1 MTTQTSSIGTR
12 SEAGSLAPQPRRA
25 PKRTHWWSRIKPL
38 RAAGPIIVLV
48 LWQLTTMT
56 GLVPPTVLPPP
67 SEVFTTGWE
76 LWQTGELQ
84 IHLLIS
90 LQRIGYAVVL
100 GVSIGLVLAILAGL
114 WKVGDAL
121 IDPLMQ
127 MMRTVPVLALVPLFI
142 LWFGIGEPSKV
153 LMIALAVVFPVYLNT
168 YAGIRGVDRKLM
180 EVGTIVHLS
189 SMGRIR
195 HIVLP
200 GALPGFL
207 TGLRMSLGV
216 AWLILVISEQVN
228 ATEGIGYLM
237 NNARLYL
244 RTDVIVLGILIY
256 ALAGYLSDLLVRL
269 IEKRALSWRQGLE
282 TV

>member
-1 MTTQTSSIGTR
+1 M
-12 SEAGSLAPQPRRA
+12 
-25 PKRTHWWSRIKPL
+25 KPL
-38 RAAGPIIVLV
+38 RTAGPVIVLV
-48 LWQLTTMT
+48 LWQVTTMT

-67 SEVFTTGWE
+67 SEVFVTGWE
-76 LWQTGELQ
+76 LLQTGELQ
-84 IHLLIS
+84 MHLLVS
-90 LQRIGYAVVL
+90 LERIAYAVLL
-100 GVSIGLVLAILAGL
+100 GVSIGLVMALLSGI

-180 EVGTIVHLS
+180 EVGTIVRLTPI
-189 SMGRIR
+189 GRIR

-228 ATEGIGYLM
+228 ANEGVGYLM

-256 ALAGYLSDLLVRL
+256 AAAGYLSDLLVRL
-269 IEKRALSWRQGLE
+269 IEKRTLAWRQGLE

>member
-1 MTTQTSSIGTR
+1 MTALIPT
-12 SEAGSLAPQPRRA
+12 
-25 PKRTHWWSRIKPL
+25 
-38 RAAGPIIVLV
+38 
-48 LWQLTTMT
+48 
-56 GLVPPTVLPPP
+56 TVLPPP
-67 SEVFTTGWE
+67 LEVLTAGLE
-76 LWQTGELQ
+76 LLSTGELQ
-84 IHLLIS
+84 AHLLVS
-90 LQRIGYAVVL
+90 LQRIGVALIL
-100 GVSIGLVLAILAGL
+100 GVSVGLALAILAGL

-121 IDPLMQ
+121 IDPIMQ

-168 YAGIRGVDRKLM
+168 YAGIRGVDRKLF
-180 EVGTIVHLS
+180 EVGVIVRLS
-189 SMGRIR
+189 PIARIR

-216 AWLILVISEQVN
+216 AWLVLVISEQVN
-228 ATEGIGYLM
+228 ASEGVGYLM

-256 ALAGYLSDLLVRL
+256 ALAGYLSDLIVRM

-282 TV
+282 TT